1 MTLPAVDIAHTGWM
15 PLVGFALGKAVH
27 WGIVHAPEWCG
38 LAEAIASDGAT
49 DAGTDS
55 ADAATDRAHTPPAT
69 HLTWPCVAVC
79 HAALWW
85 ACAVHWDD
93 PATALAWA
101 VFSGGLLMLAWID
114 WRTTFLP
121 DALTQPLLWCGL
133 MASGLGV
140 IDTSLHD
147 AVFGAVV
154 GYGSLWAVAL
164 AFEKLT
170 GRVGMGGG
178 DLKLVAA
185 LGAWLGP
192 GSLLPVLLM
201 ASSVGAGVGWVLQKR
216 QRLRHGLYLPFGPFL
231 AAAGWGMALVGEP
244 VLQVLWSA

>member
-1 MTLPAVDIAHTGWM
+1 MTLPVMDIAHTGWM

-27 WGIVHAPEWCG
+27 WGIVHALAWCG
-38 LAEAIASDGAT
+38 LTEEAAKDGAEDT
-49 DAGTDS
+49 AIPS
-55 ADAATDRAHTPPAT
+55 APP
-69 HLTWPCVAVC
+69 LSWPVVAVC
-79 HAALWW
+79 HAAFWW
-85 ACAVHWDD
+85 ACAMHWDNT
-93 PATALAWA
+93 ATALAWA

-133 MASGLGV
+133 MASGVGI

-154 GYGSLWAVAL
+154 GYGSLWAVAF

-178 DLKLVAA
+178 DLKLLTA

-201 ASSVGAGVGWVLQKR
+201 ASSVGACVGWVLQKR
-216 QRLRHGLYLPFGPFL
+216 ERLRHGLYLPFGPFL
-231 AAAGWGMALVGEP
+231 AAAGWVMALAGEAIRR
-244 VLQVLWSA
+244 VLWSA